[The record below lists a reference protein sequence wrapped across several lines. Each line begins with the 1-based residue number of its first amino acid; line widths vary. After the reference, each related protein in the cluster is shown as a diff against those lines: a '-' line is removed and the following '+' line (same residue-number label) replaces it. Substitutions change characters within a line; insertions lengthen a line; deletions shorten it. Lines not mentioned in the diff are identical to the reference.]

1 MEGHVARCLP
11 SAIICQ
17 VFFPYLPS
25 AGVCRVFFSIIA
37 ECKNVC
43 RVFSSKTLGKQRV
56 CRVSE
61 SLLSVFSL
69 ALGKE
74 MVCRVS
80 DKIHSANPQALDNLT
95 VSGSFIRTRLTAWLV
110 ATGRMSAHE
119 TLLSPHLL
127 CTVSRMLSMSCSA
140 LWFRPLFCGS
150 TCCSLPGSVL
160 CKERRVAPLREA
172 VVEEDAQEARGDLH
186 VLPARGLHGGAH
198 NAMQVRAR
206 QRVEVRGQAPRRRVV
221 LVHRRRRLQIRQRQ
235 QRPCCGGCCCCC
247 CRPCCGCAQQDE
259 HGQEDMDVA

>member
-1 MEGHVARCLP
+1 MLSVRWAGALPSVLDLALSKAVFAKCHRSDTRQMIFLFFIYFSLFMEGHVTRCLP
-11 SAIICQ
+11 SAIICR

-80 DKIHSANPQALDNLT
+80 DKIHSAKNMTQNL
-95 VSGSFIRTRLTAWLV
+95 R
-110 ATGRMSAHE
+110 
-119 TLLSPHLL
+119 
-127 CTVSRMLSMSCSA
+127 
-140 LWFRPLFCGS
+140 FR
-150 TCCSLPGSVL
+150 
-160 CKERRVAPLREA
+160 
-172 VVEEDAQEARGDLH
+172 
-186 VLPARGLHGGAH
+186 
-198 NAMQVRAR
+198 
-206 QRVEVRGQAPRRRVV
+206 
-221 LVHRRRRLQIRQRQ
+221 
-235 QRPCCGGCCCCC
+235 
-247 CRPCCGCAQQDE
+247 
-259 HGQEDMDVA
+259 